1 MRNEQEN
8 NQNKSQQNEHSPLDR
23 EQMERNV
30 QSESD
35 KGSSAAKV
43 QGELHTHGLDQQA
56 SLQGMEGES
65 GLGVQV
71 QGSVDEM
78 VTRMWDVHVLLHTAG
93 TDMHNANVGGDQVEH
108 EPQESLSAER
118 GSMQETTSNDES
130 NVKRE
135 SAYEQ
140 ALADLQAAAACI
152 RQGQTVAFPTETVY
166 GLGADARSTAAVE
179 AVFVAKGRPSD
190 NPLIVH
196 IAHRDQLDALVTEV
210 NATAEALMT
219 AFWPGP
225 LTLVLPVRPG
235 AVSPRVTAGL
245 DTVAVR
251 MPDHPVALQLIA
263 AAACPVAAPSAN
275 RSGRPS
281 PTLAAH
287 VREDLAGRIGGIVDG
302 GPTGVGVESTVVQV
316 GDDGTVTILRPGGI
330 TAEQLSAVAARVAT
344 DPALLAEGSAGE
356 ASPAPR
362 SPGMKY
368 THYAPEGALC
378 VVEGPPAAVAAW
390 VSAALAEA
398 AQRGERTAVLAF
410 AEHAEQYRADAVFS
424 LGDASELEEA
434 ARRLYAALRSCDEQ
448 GATYIVAEACSRE
461 GLGAAVMNR
470 LLKAAGHRLIQVG

>member
-1 MRNEQEN
+1 MKDTVIWDVKVLINPEDGDG
-8 NQNKSQQNEHSPLDR
+8 KK
-23 EQMERNV
+23 
-30 QSESD
+30 ESA
-35 KGSSAAKV
+35 SAR
-43 QGELHTHGLDQQA
+43 QQA
-56 SLQGMEGES
+56 L
-65 GLGVQV
+65 V
-71 QGSVDEM
+71 
-78 VTRMWDVHVLLHTAG
+78 
-93 TDMHNANVGGDQVEH
+93 
-108 EPQESLSAER
+108 
-118 GSMQETTSNDES
+118 
-130 NVKRE
+130 
-135 SAYEQ
+135 
-140 ALADLQAAAACI
+140 DLQAAAACL
-152 RQGQTVAFPTETVY
+152 RQGETVAFPTETVY

-179 AVFVAKGRPSD
+179 AVFAAKGRPSD

-196 IAHRDQLDALVTEV
+196 IARRDQLDPLVTEV
-210 NATAEALMT
+210 NATAEALMD

-225 LTLVLPVRPG
+225 LTLVLPVREG

-245 DTVAVR
+245 DTVGVR

-263 AAACPVAAPSAN
+263 AADCPVAAPSAN

-281 PTLAAH
+281 PTLASH

-302 GPTGVGVESTVVQV
+302 GPTGVGVESTVVQA

-344 DPALLAEGSAGE
+344 DPGLLAEGPGGDDR
-356 ASPAPR
+356 PAPR
-362 SPGMKY
+362 SPGVKY
-368 THYAPEGALC
+368 THYAPVGALC
-378 VVEGPPAAVAAW
+378 VVEGPPDAVAAW
-390 VSAALAEA
+390 IGAALAEA

-424 LGDASELEEA
+424 LGEASELEEA